1 MIRFA
6 DATRV
11 AVTVRV
17 PSALPFLLDCATG
30 EMEMNTRRKTKTD
43 DRTPFILDLLFRT
56 LLMSL
61 DCTSIDIAV
70 AWPCSA

>member
-1 MIRFA
+1 MTRFA

-17 PSALPFLLDCATG
+17 PSALPFLLDCATA
-30 EMEMNTRRKTKTD
+30 EMETNARREIKID
-43 DRTPFILDLLFRT
+43 DQTLSILGLFLRA

-61 DCTSIDIAV
+61 DCTSVDIAV
-70 AWPCSA
+70 ALPCSA